1 MSSIILKKDRDKNLI
16 QRHPWIFSG
25 AIERVEGAPDVGE
38 TVTVCSFD
46 RKPLAQ
52 AAWSPQSQIAA
63 RVWSFDPAMIID
75 ASFFRTKLQNA
86 ITARVQ
92 IRGFNTQP
100 TPACGH
106 PSTGGDLMATSDDP
120 LLGRGAGT
128 AGRVSSGGF
137 ENNSFNAVRLVAAES
152 DGLPGL
158 IIDRYTDWLVCQFL
172 SAGSEYWRTTIT
184 GILQEIFPGLSIY
197 ERSDVSVR
205 EKEGL
210 PSRCGVLAGTE
221 PPERVEISENGM
233 RLLVDIKSGHKTG
246 YYLDQRDSRAAV
258 RHWAVGRDV
267 LNCFSYTGGFGVAA
281 LLGGAKHVVQMDS
294 SEPALDIARQNAEL
308 NGLDP
313 EALEYRCGDVFKEL
327 RKYRDSRRSFDLII
341 LDPPKFVESRN
352 QLDGGARG
360 YKDINLLA
368 FKLLRPGGL
377 LFTFSCSGLMEMP
390 LFHKIVADAALDA
403 GRNAQ
408 ILAVLNQSPDHPIA
422 LSFPEGAYLKGLL
435 CRAE

>member
-1 MSSIILKKDRDKNLI
+1 MASVILKKGREKNLL

-25 AIERVEGAPDVGE
+25 AIERVEGSPGVGE
-38 TVTVCSFD
+38 TVMVCSFD

-52 AAWSPQSQIAA
+52 AAWSPQSQIAL
-63 RVWSFDPAMIID
+63 RVWSFNPETVID
-75 ASFFRTKLQNA
+75 ADFFRSKLKNA
-86 ITARVQ
+86 IAARGK
-92 IRGFNTQP
+92 I
-100 TPACGH
+100 
-106 PSTGGDLMATSDDP
+106 
-120 LLGRGAGT
+120 
-128 AGRVSSGGF
+128 
-137 ENNSFNAVRLVAAES
+137 NSNALRLVAAES

-158 IIDRYTDWLVCQFL
+158 IIDRYADWIVCQFL
-172 SAGSEYWRTTIT
+172 SAGSEYWKDTIVEL
-184 GILQEIFPGLSIY
+184 LQELFPGQSIY

-221 PPERVEISENGM
+221 PPEHVEINENGM
-233 RLLVDIKSGHKTG
+233 RLLVDIKAGHKTG
-246 YYLDQRDSRAAV
+246 YYLDQRDSRLAV
-258 RHWAVGRDV
+258 RQWAEGRDV

-281 LLGGAKHVVQMDS
+281 LLGGAKHVLQMDS
-294 SEPALDIARQNAEL
+294 SEPALDIARKNGLL

-313 EALEYRCGDVFKEL
+313 AASEYICGDVFKEL
-327 RKYRDSRRSFDLII
+327 RRFRDSRRDFDLII
-341 LDPPKFVESRN
+341 LDPPKFIESRS
-352 QLDGGARG
+352 QLEGGARG

-390 LFHKIVADAALDA
+390 LFQKIVADSALDA

-422 LSFPEGAYLKGLL
+422 LNFPEGAYLKGLL

>member
-1 MSSIILKKDRDKNLI
+1 MNLVILKKGREKNLL

-25 AIERVEGAPDVGE
+25 AIERVAGDPNSGE

-63 RVWSFDPAMIID
+63 RVWSFDPSTVID
-75 ASFFRTKLQNA
+75 AGFFRTKLQNA
-86 ITARVQ
+86 IAARCHLTDKE
-92 IRGFNTQP
+92 FL
-100 TPACGH
+100 C
-106 PSTGGDLMATSDDP
+106 
-120 LLGRGAGT
+120 GAGDSPAKCWQT
-128 AGRVSSGGF
+128 RASAPPSNAKHF
-137 ENNSFNAVRLVAAES
+137 NSNALRLVAAES

-158 IIDRYTDWLVCQFL
+158 IIDRYADWLVCQFL
-172 SAGSEYWRTTIT
+172 SAGSEHWKETIT
-184 GILQEIFPGLSIY
+184 GILQELFPGLSIY

-233 RLLVDIKSGHKTG
+233 RLLVDIKGGHKTG

-258 RHWAVGRDV
+258 RNWASGRDV

-281 LLGGAKHVVQMDS
+281 LLGGATHVTQMDS
-294 SEPALDIARQNAEL
+294 SGPALEIAKQNAEL

-313 EALEYRCGDVFKEL
+313 TASEYIDGDVFKEL
-327 RKYRDSRRSFDLII
+327 RSFRDSRRDFDLII
-341 LDPPKFVESRN
+341 LDPPKFIESRS
-352 QLDGGARG
+352 QLEGGARG

-390 LFHKIVADAALDA
+390 LFQKIVSDAALDA
-403 GRNAQ
+403 GRSAQ
-408 ILAVLNQSPDHPIA
+408 ILAVLNQSPDHPVA
-422 LSFPEGAYLKGLL
+422 LNFPEGAYLKGLL

>member
-1 MSSIILKKDRDKNLI
+1 MFKNTDMNSVILKRGRDKNLL

-25 AIERVEGAPDVGE
+25 AIERVEGSPGVGE

-52 AAWSPQSQIAA
+52 AAWSPQSQIAV
-63 RVWSFDPAMIID
+63 RVWSFNPETMID
-75 ASFFRTKLQNA
+75 AAFFRTKLKNA
-86 ITARVQ
+86 FAARRN
-92 IRGFNTQP
+92 I
-100 TPACGH
+100 
-106 PSTGGDLMATSDDP
+106 
-120 LLGRGAGT
+120 
-128 AGRVSSGGF
+128 
-137 ENNSFNAVRLVAAES
+137 NSNAVRLVAAES

-158 IIDRYTDWLVCQFL
+158 IIDRYADWIVCQFL
-172 SAGSEYWRTTIT
+172 STGSEYWKDTIVEL
-184 GILQEIFPGLSIY
+184 LQEFFPDLSIY

-210 PSRCGVLAGTE
+210 PSRCGVLAGAE
-221 PPERVEISENGM
+221 PPDQVEIAENGM
-233 RLLVDIKSGHKTG
+233 RLLVDIKAGHKTG
-246 YYLDQRDSRAAV
+246 YYLDQRDSRLAV
-258 RHWAVGRDV
+258 RNWAEGRDV

-281 LLGGAKHVVQMDS
+281 LLGGAKHVLQMDS
-294 SEPALDIARQNAEL
+294 SEPALDIARKNAGL

-313 EALEYRCGDVFKEL
+313 VASEYICGDVFKEL
-327 RKYRDSRRSFDLII
+327 RRFRDSRRDFDLII
-341 LDPPKFVESRN
+341 LDPPKFIESRS
-352 QLDGGARG
+352 QLEGGARG

-390 LFHKIVADAALDA
+390 LFQKIVADSALDA

-422 LSFPEGAYLKGLL
+422 LNFPEGAYLKGLL

>member
-1 MSSIILKKDRDKNLI
+1 MSSVILKKGREKNLL

-25 AIERVEGAPDVGE
+25 AIERVEGAPGVGE

-52 AAWSPQSQIAA
+52 AAWSPQSQIAL
-63 RVWSFDPAMIID
+63 RVWSFNPETIID
-75 ASFFRTKLQNA
+75 AAFFRTKLQNA
-86 ITARVQ
+86 VSARRK
-92 IRGFNTQP
+92 IN
-100 TPACGH
+100 
-106 PSTGGDLMATSDDP
+106 
-120 LLGRGAGT
+120 
-128 AGRVSSGGF
+128 SS
-137 ENNSFNAVRLVAAES
+137 AIRLVAAES

-158 IIDRYTDWLVCQFL
+158 IIDRYADWIVCQFL
-172 SAGSEYWRTTIT
+172 SAGSEYWKDTIVEL
-184 GILQEIFPGLSIY
+184 LQEIFPGLSIY

-221 PPERVEISENGM
+221 PPEHVEINENGM
-233 RLLVDIKSGHKTG
+233 RLLVDIKGGHKTG

-258 RHWAVGRDV
+258 RDWAEGRDV

-281 LLGGAKHVVQMDS
+281 LLGGAKHVLQMDS
-294 SEPALDIARQNAEL
+294 SEPALDIAKKNAEL

-313 EALEYRCGDVFKEL
+313 AASEYLCGDVFKEL
-327 RKYRDSRRSFDLII
+327 RRFRDSRRDFDLII
-341 LDPPKFVESRN
+341 LDPPKFIESRS

-390 LFHKIVADAALDA
+390 LFQKIVSDSALDA

-422 LSFPEGAYLKGLL
+422 LNFPEGAYLKGLL

>member
-1 MSSIILKKDRDKNLI
+1 MSSIILKKGREKNLL

-25 AIERVEGAPDVGE
+25 AIERVEGAPGVGE

-52 AAWSPQSQIAA
+52 AAWSPQSQIAL
-63 RVWSFDPAMIID
+63 RVWSFNPETIID
-75 ASFFRTKLQNA
+75 TAFFRTKLQNA
-86 ITARVQ
+86 VSARWN
-92 IRGFNTQP
+92 IK
-100 TPACGH
+100 
-106 PSTGGDLMATSDDP
+106 S
-120 LLGRGAGT
+120 
-128 AGRVSSGGF
+128 
-137 ENNSFNAVRLVAAES
+137 NAVRLVAAES

-158 IIDRYTDWLVCQFL
+158 IIDRYADWIVCQFL
-172 SAGSEYWRTTIT
+172 SAGSEHWKNTIVEL
-184 GILQEIFPGLSIY
+184 LQEMFPGLSIY

-210 PSRCGVLAGTE
+210 PSRCGVLAGSE
-221 PPERVEISENGM
+221 PPEHIEIKENGM
-233 RLLVDIKSGHKTG
+233 RLLVDIKAGHKTG

-258 RHWAVGRDV
+258 CDWAEGRDV

-281 LLGGAKHVVQMDS
+281 LLGGAKHVLQMDS
-294 SEPALDIARQNAEL
+294 SEPALEIARKNAEL

-313 EALEYRCGDVFKEL
+313 AKSEYICGDVFKEL
-327 RKYRDSRRSFDLII
+327 RRFRDSRRDFDLII
-341 LDPPKFVESRN
+341 LDPPKFVESRG
-352 QLDGGARG
+352 QLEKGARG

-377 LFTFSCSGLMEMP
+377 LFTFSCSGHMEMP
-390 LFHKIVADAALDA
+390 LFQKIVADSALDA

-408 ILAVLNQSPDHPIA
+408 ILAVLNQSPDHPVA
-422 LSFPEGAYLKGLL
+422 LNFPEGAYLKGLL

>member
-1 MSSIILKKDRDKNLI
+1 MFKNTGMNSVILKKGREKNLL

-25 AIERVEGAPDVGE
+25 AIERGEGSPGSGE

-46 RKPLAQ
+46 RKPLAS
-52 AAWSPQSQIAA
+52 AAWSPQSQISL
-63 RVWSFDPAMIID
+63 RVWSFNPETIID
-75 ASFFRTKLQNA
+75 AGFFRAKLQNA
-86 ITARVQ
+86 IAARGK
-92 IRGFNTQP
+92 I
-100 TPACGH
+100 
-106 PSTGGDLMATSDDP
+106 
-120 LLGRGAGT
+120 
-128 AGRVSSGGF
+128 
-137 ENNSFNAVRLVAAES
+137 NSNAIRLVAAES

-158 IIDRYTDWLVCQFL
+158 IIDRYADWIVCQFL
-172 SAGSEYWRTTIT
+172 SVGSEHWKNTIVEL
-184 GILQEIFPGLSIY
+184 LQEIFPGLSIY

-221 PPERVEISENGM
+221 PPEHVEIIESGM
-233 RLLVDIKSGHKTG
+233 RLLVDIKAGHKTG
-246 YYLDQRDSRAAV
+246 YYLDQRDSRLAV
-258 RHWAVGRDV
+258 RQWAHGRDV
-267 LNCFSYTGGFGVAA
+267 LNCFSYTGGFGIAA
-281 LLGGAKHVVQMDS
+281 LLGGAKHVLQMDS
-294 SEPALDIARQNAEL
+294 SEPALDIAKKNSEL

-313 EALEYRCGDVFKEL
+313 AASEYICGDVFKEL
-327 RKYRDSRRSFDLII
+327 RRFRDSRRDFDLII
-341 LDPPKFVESRN
+341 LDPPKFIESRS
-352 QLDGGARG
+352 QLEGGARG

-390 LFHKIVADAALDA
+390 LFQKIVADSALDA

-422 LSFPEGAYLKGLL
+422 LNFPEGAYLKGLL

>member
-1 MSSIILKKDRDKNLI
+1 MFKNTGMNSVILKKSREKSVL

-25 AIERVEGAPDVGE
+25 AIERVEGSPQSGE

-46 RKPLAQ
+46 RKPLAL
-52 AAWSPQSQIAA
+52 AAWSPESQIAA
-63 RVWSFDPAMIID
+63 RVWNFNPETIID
-75 ASFFRTKLQNA
+75 AAFFRTKLQNA
-86 ITARVQ
+86 I
-92 IRGFNTQP
+92 
-100 TPACGH
+100 
-106 PSTGGDLMATSDDP
+106 
-120 LLGRGAGT
+120 
-128 AGRVSSGGF
+128 SSRS
-137 ENNSFNAVRLVAAES
+137 NINSNALRLVAAES

-158 IIDRYTDWLVCQFL
+158 IIDRYADWIVCQFL
-172 SAGSEYWRTTIT
+172 SAGSEHWKDTVVE
-184 GILQEIFPGLSIY
+184 ILQELFPGLSIY

-210 PSRCGVLAGTE
+210 PSRCGVLAGAE
-221 PPERVEISENGM
+221 PPEHVEISENGM
-233 RLLVDIKSGHKTG
+233 RLLVDIKGGHKTG

-258 RHWAVGRDV
+258 RNWANGRDV

-281 LLGGAKHVVQMDS
+281 LLGGAKHVTQMDS
-294 SEPALDIARQNAEL
+294 SEPALEIARQNAEL

-313 EALEYRCGDVFKEL
+313 EASEYLCGDVFKEL

-341 LDPPKFVESRN
+341 LDPPKFVESRS
-352 QLDGGARG
+352 QLAGGARG

>member
-1 MSSIILKKDRDKNLI
+1 MSSVILKKGREKNLL

-25 AIERVEGAPDVGE
+25 AIERVEGAPGVGE

-52 AAWSPQSQIAA
+52 AAWSPQSQIAL
-63 RVWSFDPAMIID
+63 RVWSFNPETIID
-75 ASFFRTKLQNA
+75 AAFFRTKLKNAVSARRKINSNA
-86 ITARVQ
+86 I
-92 IRGFNTQP
+92 
-100 TPACGH
+100 
-106 PSTGGDLMATSDDP
+106 
-120 LLGRGAGT
+120 
-128 AGRVSSGGF
+128 
-137 ENNSFNAVRLVAAES
+137 RLVAAES

-158 IIDRYTDWLVCQFL
+158 IIDRYADWIVCQFL
-172 SAGSEYWRTTIT
+172 SAGSEHWKDTIVE
-184 GILQEIFPGLSIY
+184 LLHEIFPGLSIY

-205 EKEGL
+205 EKEGF

-221 PPERVEISENGM
+221 PPEHVEINENGM
-233 RLLVDIKSGHKTG
+233 RLLVDIKGGHKTG

-258 RHWAVGRDV
+258 RNWADGRDV

-281 LLGGAKHVVQMDS
+281 LLGGAKYVLQMDS
-294 SEPALDIARQNAEL
+294 SEPALEIARQNAVL

-313 EALEYRCGDVFKEL
+313 AASEYMCGDVFKEL
-327 RKYRDSRRSFDLII
+327 RRFRDSRRDFDLII
-341 LDPPKFVESRN
+341 LDPPKFIESRS

-390 LFHKIVADAALDA
+390 LFQKIVSDSALDA
-403 GRNAQ
+403 GRSAQ
-408 ILAVLNQSPDHPIA
+408 ILAVLNQSPDHPVA
-422 LSFPEGAYLKGLL
+422 LNFPEGAYLKGLL

>member
-1 MSSIILKKDRDKNLI
+1 MSSVILKKGREKNLL

-25 AIERVEGAPDVGE
+25 AIERVEGTPGVGE

-52 AAWSPQSQIAA
+52 AAWSPESQIAL
-63 RVWSFDPAMIID
+63 RVWSFNPETVID
-75 ASFFRTKLQNA
+75 ADFFRTKLKNA
-86 ITARVQ
+86 IVARGK
-92 IRGFNTQP
+92 I
-100 TPACGH
+100 
-106 PSTGGDLMATSDDP
+106 
-120 LLGRGAGT
+120 
-128 AGRVSSGGF
+128 
-137 ENNSFNAVRLVAAES
+137 NSNAIRLVAAES

-158 IIDRYTDWLVCQFL
+158 IIDRYADWIVCQFL
-172 SAGSEYWRTTIT
+172 SAGSEYWNDTIVEL
-184 GILQEIFPGLSIY
+184 LQEFFPGLSIY

-221 PPERVEISENGM
+221 PPEHVEINENGM
-233 RLLVDIKSGHKTG
+233 RLLVDIKAGHKTG
-246 YYLDQRDSRAAV
+246 YYLDQRDSRLAV
-258 RHWAVGRDV
+258 RQWAEGRDV

-281 LLGGAKHVVQMDS
+281 LLGGAKHVLQMDS
-294 SEPALDIARQNAEL
+294 SEPALDIAKQNAEL

-313 EALEYRCGDVFKEL
+313 ATSEYICGDVFKEL
-327 RKYRDSRRSFDLII
+327 RRFRDSRRDFDLII
-341 LDPPKFVESRN
+341 LDPPKFIESRS

-390 LFHKIVADAALDA
+390 LFQKIVADSALDA

-422 LSFPEGAYLKGLL
+422 LNFPEGAYLKGLL